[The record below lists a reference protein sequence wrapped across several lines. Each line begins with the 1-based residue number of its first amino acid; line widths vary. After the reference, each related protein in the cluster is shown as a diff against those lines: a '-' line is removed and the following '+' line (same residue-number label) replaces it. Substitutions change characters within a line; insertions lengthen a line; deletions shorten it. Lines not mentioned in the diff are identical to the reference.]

1 MIGRWKSG
9 IRCVTFRPQ
18 ETPLSKS
25 TVLGLVFTIGVAVLP
40 AAIGGTGHVSDEAAA
55 AAPHQCV
62 LVTPDEIRPEFGCF
76 RIGASKGMTF
86 DRPAVYWHLRTYP
99 DRLAADAAKSPSGLV
114 SEQDGHVWVSEFGSN
129 ERTPPGGH
137 PVVVV
142 GPLTV
147 IPGMR
152 YDAEI
157 AYSVMAPN
165 DHSRVHTHSGP
176 EAWYVLAGT
185 QCLETPDGA
194 SRVRE
199 GGTMTA
205 APNGPM
211 ELSVTGTDVAR
222 ALTLVI
228 HDSAQEFGAASDW
241 KPPGACRLQ
250 AR

>member
-1 MIGRWKSG
+1 MANSI
-9 IRCVTFRPQ
+9 VQ
-18 ETPLSKS
+18 
-25 TVLGLVFTIGVAVLP
+25 GLVFTIGVAVLP
-40 AAIGGTGHVSDEAAA
+40 AAIGGTGHVSDQAAA

-62 LVTPDEIRPEFGCF
+62 PVMPDEKQPEFGCF
-76 RIGASKGMTF
+76 RIGASTGLTF

-99 DRLAADAAKSPSGLV
+99 SRVAADAARSPSGIV
-114 SEQDGHVWVSEFGSN
+114 AEQDGRVWLSELGTK
-129 ERTPPGGH
+129 ERTAPGGH
-137 PVVVV
+137 RVAVV

-147 IPGMR
+147 IPGVR
-152 YDAEI
+152 YDVEI

-176 EAWYVLAGT
+176 EAWYVVAGA
-185 QCLETPDGA
+185 QCLETPGGV
-194 SRVRE
+194 SRVGV

-211 ELSVTGTDVAR
+211 ELSVTGTDVAK

-228 HDSAQEFGAASDW
+228 HDSAQEFGTASDW
-241 KPPGACRLQ
+241 KPPGACRRQ